1 MALPLPPKKEVA
13 LALLEQTTAF
23 VHLDPRL
30 QGVVVPMTFKSRGQ
44 LELQVGL
51 NMAVPIPDLRV
62 EDDGLSCTLSFS
74 GRPFWCSI
82 PWSAVYAVVG
92 EDGRGMVWPEDL
104 PPELAQ
110 QQQQQAAAPAP
121 AEDGAPAKKRRTR
134 TAKKTAADL
143 DGAPPRAPR
152 ARKKPQ
158 APEAEPAPA
167 PALAPMRERLVA
179 VRAPSQVALP
189 PAPAPDHAPAAAP
202 TPAAPLGQRKP
213 KRELPP
219 YLRVVK

>member
-1 MALPLPPKKEVA
+1 MALPLPPKKQVA

-44 LELQVGL
+44 LVLQVGL

-110 QQQQQAAAPAP
+110 QQKAAAPAP

-143 DGAPPRAPR
+143 DGAPPKPPR

-158 APEAEPAPA
+158 TPEAAPAPA
-167 PALAPMRERLVA
+167 PALSPVRERLVA

-189 PAPAPDHAPAAAP
+189 PAPAPAAAAAPAPAPAPAAP
-202 TPAAPLGQRKP
+202 FGQRKP